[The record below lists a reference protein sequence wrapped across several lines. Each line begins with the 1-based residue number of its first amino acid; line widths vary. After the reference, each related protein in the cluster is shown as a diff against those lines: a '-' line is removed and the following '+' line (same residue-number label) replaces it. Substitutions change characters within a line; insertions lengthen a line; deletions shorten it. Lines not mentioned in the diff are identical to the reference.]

1 MKMVS
6 VFVLFVFIFWEWIF
20 RVRRLEK
27 EILTGKLLYG
37 QENRGAKSRVEIDF
51 VGERIWKKGSTKPS
65 IKRNCRNIYPI

>member
-37 QENRGAKSRVEIDF
+37 QE
-51 VGERIWKKGSTKPS
+51 
-65 IKRNCRNIYPI
+65 